1 MAPLEEPGD
10 NSDRLKRALET
21 HSIETVRF
29 LVLAKEELGDS
40 AYNDLIKTVLEIVKQ
55 SANPDG
61 GITIEK
67 CQEILSQVF
76 VGKSRLLNSFHH
88 FLQKRDP
95 FHDDLPLDPV
105 SFLVKIKAS
114 PHISDEDYNDLLT
127 TLCLFRIKRSMAVED
142 VYDKAKKVMR
152 RCPEFLE
159 IFQKFLPPRLRGPLP
174 IEQPCGSPK
183 PCPMGKAVL
192 SFTPDANYNLDGIRM
207 KATNMNYNVAKLEHP
222 RNQNHDEI
230 GYPLGM
236 KHSQQIPDSTRI
248 FTNEGNGESLLA
260 EEYEGDKIDPLP
272 DWSPSREN
280 ELPPKVDLIAS
291 GTEDCFKFR
300 TKNQDEENIIKC
312 EDDMFESDIMLQRFR
327 ATADFIG
334 NLQDHVDNDMKIQEH
349 LTPLHR
355 RCIEQLYDDYG
366 LDLSLDY
373 SGTSFKQ
380 LDAKGMTPK
389 ALLSEAKEIN
399 MERSITGVKNL
410 SSSCNSQYH
419 LVSDDAHHS
428 IDLHIHK
435 DIENIVSHASH
446 KKISSEHK
454 PVMIWTRLVQAFVSA
469 NCQLP
474 ELNCTIAPEE
484 ACERCGLSKKF
495 LRSILNALLANNFP
509 LSSKTGECLGHTS
522 NNSNSIHDGSKM
534 EIEDGEF
541 VPCIENI
548 QMDTMLGPVNGGAS
562 YDVAASSGDGS
573 SFHRPESSIR
583 DNDNKAE
590 VQHGSREGPDVEM
603 GSLAYSKT
611 VTELCDL
618 KGAKTCCSMVV
629 LCRLHQ
635 MLYERLL
642 VAKVLSREAS
652 AKAPSRGLRTCDL
665 YAKFKGKLF
674 KLLNGSTDN
683 SKFEEYCLRIL
694 GPRSYVLFTLDK
706 LICQVIN
713 QLRGVC
719 DDGNLL
725 IQLHDKMR
733 RPNLSKDL
741 LNHQNAGSSSTHPSN
756 GLAQQNLEEGDEGSK
771 LHGDTIKPTQNHF
784 HRRKKRRLEN
794 SPASLS
800 QPSVDNSNS

>member
-40 AYNDLIKTVLEIVKQ
+40 AYNDLVKTILEIVKQ

-76 VGKSRLLNSFHH
+76 VGKTRLLNSFHH

-192 SFTPDANYNLDGIRM
+192 SFTPDASYNLDGIQM
-207 KATNMNYNVAKLEHP
+207 KATNMSYNVAKLEHP
-222 RNQNHDEI
+222 RDQNHDEI
-230 GYPLGM
+230 GYPLRM

-248 FTNEGNGESLLA
+248 STNEGNGESLLA

-280 ELPPKVDLIAS
+280 ELPPKVDLSICKPRIFSYCQLPEDCLTLQSSYRTELGRSIFNDTLVSVAS

-300 TKNQDEENIIKC
+300 TKNQYEENIIKC

-334 NLQDHVDNDMKIQEH
+334 NLQNRVDNDMKIQEH

-373 SGTSFKQ
+373 SSTSFKQ
-380 LDAKGMTPK
+380 SDAKGMTPK

-399 MERSITGVKNL
+399 MERSMTG
-410 SSSCNSQYH
+410 
-419 LVSDDAHHS
+419 
-428 IDLHIHK
+428 
-435 DIENIVSHASH
+435 
-446 KKISSEHK
+446 
-454 PVMIWTRLVQAFVSA
+454 
-469 NCQLP
+469 
-474 ELNCTIAPEE
+474 
-484 ACERCGLSKKF
+484 
-495 LRSILNALLANNFP
+495 
-509 LSSKTGECLGHTS
+509 TGECLGHTS
-522 NNSNSIHDGSKM
+522 NNSNSIHYGSKV

-548 QMDTMLGPVNGGAS
+548 QMDTMLGPVNGGAG

-573 SFHRPESSIR
+573 SFQHLESSIR
-583 DNDNKAE
+583 DNDDKAE
-590 VQHGSREGPDVEM
+590 VQHESIEGPDVEM

-741 LNHQNAGSSSTHPSN
+741 LNHQNAGSSSTHPLN
-756 GLAQQNLEEGDEGSK
+756 GSAQQNSEGDEGSK
-771 LHGDTIKPTQNHF
+771 LHEDTVKPTQNHF
-784 HRRKKRRLEN
+784 HRRKKRKLEN

-800 QPSVDNSNS
+800 QPSVDNSDS

>member
-40 AYNDLIKTVLEIVKQ
+40 AYNDLVKTILEIVKQ

-67 CQEILSQVF
+67 CQEILSQ
-76 VGKSRLLNSFHH
+76 
-88 FLQKRDP
+88 
-95 FHDDLPLDPV
+95 
-105 SFLVKIKAS
+105 AS

-142 VYDKAKKVMR
+142 VYDKVM
-152 RCPEFLE
+152 ENHFLR
-159 IFQKFLPPRLRGPLP
+159 KSMRVTRLIPYQTGVPQ
-174 IEQPCGSPK
+174 EK
-183 PCPMGKAVL
+183 
-192 SFTPDANYNLDGIRM
+192 
-207 KATNMNYNVAKLEHP
+207 MNYPQK
-222 RNQNHDEI
+222 
-230 GYPLGM
+230 
-236 KHSQQIPDSTRI
+236 
-248 FTNEGNGESLLA
+248 
-260 EEYEGDKIDPLP
+260 
-272 DWSPSREN
+272 
-280 ELPPKVDLIAS
+280 
-291 GTEDCFKFR
+291 
-300 TKNQDEENIIKC
+300 
-312 EDDMFESDIMLQRFR
+312 FESDIMLQRFR

-334 NLQDHVDNDMKIQEH
+334 NLQNRVDNDMKIQEH
-349 LTPLHR
+349 LTPL
-355 RCIEQLYDDYG
+355 
-366 LDLSLDY
+366 
-373 SGTSFKQ
+373 
-380 LDAKGMTPK
+380 
-389 ALLSEAKEIN
+389 LSEAKEIN
-399 MERSITGVKNL
+399 MERSMTGVKNL
-410 SSSCNSQYH
+410 SSCNSQYH
-419 LVSDDAHHS
+419 LVSDDAHQS

-435 DIENIVSHASH
+435 DIENIVSHASY

-454 PVMIWTRLVQAFVSA
+454 PVMIWMRLVQAFVSA

-522 NNSNSIHDGSKM
+522 NNSNSIHYGSKV

-548 QMDTMLGPVNGGAS
+548 QMDTMLGPVNGGAG

-573 SFHRPESSIR
+573 SFQHLESSIR
-583 DNDNKAE
+583 DNDDKAE
-590 VQHGSREGPDVEM
+590 VQHESIEGPDVEM

-635 MLYERLL
+635 SLQFYVHSNPL
-642 VAKVLSREAS
+642 VYDE
-652 AKAPSRGLRTCDL
+652 GM
-665 YAKFKGKLF
+665 FKGKLF

-694 GPRSYVLFTLDK
+694 GPRSY
-706 LICQVIN
+706 
-713 QLRGVC
+713 
-719 DDGNLL
+719 
-725 IQLHDKMR
+725 
-733 RPNLSKDL
+733 
-741 LNHQNAGSSSTHPSN
+741 SSTHPLN
-756 GLAQQNLEEGDEGSK
+756 GSAQQNSEGDEGSK
-771 LHGDTIKPTQNHF
+771 LHEDTVKPTQNHF
-784 HRRKKRRLEN
+784 HRRKKRKLEN

-800 QPSVDNSNS
+800 QPSVDNSDS